1 MAFDSPDKL
10 LLGLLTGI
18 IFGVLLQKGRVAK
31 FDVIVGQLRLN
42 DWTVA
47 KVMATAVAVGSVGV
61 HVLVSM
67 GIAELHIKPALLAG
81 VLVGGVLFGAGLAL
95 FGYCPGTGVA
105 ASGEGH
111 ADAKVGVAGMLAGAV
126 LYVLAYPALKPM
138 MAALGDW
145 GQVTWPQLTGT
156 SPWPW
161 VAALVALIAGGLI
174 LLQTLHRTTP
184 GGDGP
189 GGGGVLVGRRT
200 ASALGGAGHSDSR
213 RP

>member
-31 FDVIVGQLRLN
+31 LDVIVGQLRLN
-42 DWTVA
+42 DWTVV
-47 KVMATAVAVGSVGV
+47 KVMATAVAVGSIGV
-61 HVLVSM
+61 HALVSM

-81 VLVGGVLFGAGLAL
+81 VLAGGVLFGVGLAL

-111 ADAKVGVAGMLAGAV
+111 TDAKVGVAGMLAGAL
-126 LYVLAYPALKPM
+126 LYVVAYPVLKPLI
-138 MAALGDW
+138 AALGDW
-145 GQVTWPQLTGT
+145 GKVTWPQWTGT

-161 VAALVALIAGGLI
+161 VAGLVALIAGGLV
-174 LLQTLHRTTP
+174 LLHNVRQTIHR
-184 GGDGP
+184 GHGP
-189 GGGGVLVGRRT
+189 GGGDRD
-200 ASALGGAGHSDSR
+200 ALA